1 MLIRLLNKKKIIIVI
16 SILAIILLGFFTK
29 RQSVSITEIKDI
41 QNKQESIHIAS
52 IDIEGSILGG
62 EVKDGESVYDFMD
75 RLRSEGKVSFKEKNY
90 SGIGKFIEEINGVR
104 GENGKYWIYY
114 VNGKK
119 MSLGV
124 SSVKIKTG
132 DVVSWKYEKEI
143 N

>member
-1 MLIRLLNKKKIIIVI
+1 MNKKKIIIVI

-75 RLRSEGKVSFKEKNY
+75 RLRSEGRISFKEKNY